1 MIIYWGKKVSVG
13 GCCAAEVSALLAPQP
28 VGMVGSLL
36 KLESAFTSGCWFVD
50 FEGLPKLHL
59 L

>member
-1 MIIYWGKKVSVG
+1 MGKKLSVG
-13 GCCAAEVSALLAPQP
+13 GCCAADAAEVSALLAPQP